1 MLSFTKLSGSADG
14 DIQLV
19 LEAFRL
25 AENPTLEEVKYGE
38 AVFEV
43 FPRKARFFSNIRQ
56 KTPSSDDSNEV
67 YQFETNIK
75 FTQILE
81 EEGFSTNCGLVR
93 ATVKLDQ
100 IKEPKTEGNFQY
112 SVVHN

>member
-1 MLSFTKLSGSADG
+1 MSGSANG

-25 AENPTLEEVKYGE
+25 PENPMHKEVKYGE

-43 FPRKARFFSNIRQ
+43 FPRKTPFFSNIRQ
-56 KTPSSDDSNEV
+56 KTPSSDNSDEV

-75 FTQILE
+75 FTQILK

-100 IKEPKTEGNFQY
+100 IKEPKTEGN
-112 SVVHN
+112 S

>member
-1 MLSFTKLSGSADG
+1 MSGSANG

-25 AENPTLEEVKYGE
+25 PENPMHKEVKYGE

-43 FPRKARFFSNIRQ
+43 FPRKTPFFSNIRQ
-56 KTPSSDDSNEV
+56 KTPSSDNSNEV

-75 FTQILE
+75 FTQVQK

-100 IKEPKTEGNFQY
+100 IMEPKTEGN
-112 SVVHN
+112 S